1 MRILLDTHVLLWALG
16 ERRRLDRPTLTAIES
31 EANEVFFSAAS
42 IWEIAIKSALGKA
55 DFGVQPKEIAA
66 TARGAGLHE
75 LPVHSGAASRVAELP
90 MLHRDPFDRLLI
102 AQAIEEPAILYTADD
117 LLTRYSELV
126 QRVGAR

>member
-31 EANEVFFSAAS
+31 EENEVFFSAAS

-55 DFGVQPKEIAA
+55 DFGVRPKEIAA
-66 TARGAGLHE
+66 AALGAGLRE
-75 LPVHSGAASRVAELP
+75 LPVNSGAASRVAELP
-90 MLHRDPFDRLLI
+90 LLHRDPFDRLLI
-102 AQAIEEPAILYTADD
+102 AQAIEEPAILYTADG